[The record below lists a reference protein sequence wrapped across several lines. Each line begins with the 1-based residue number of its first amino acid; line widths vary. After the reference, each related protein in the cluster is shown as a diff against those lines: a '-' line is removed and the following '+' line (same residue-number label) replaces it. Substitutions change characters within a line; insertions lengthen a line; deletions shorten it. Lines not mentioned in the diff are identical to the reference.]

1 MAKIFII
8 DTDESVVSDIKNLI
22 SDTTQNMVD
31 FCNSVNDALGYL
43 ESNEPDIIITDIF
56 PPKPECTK
64 IIDYCAINHPNA
76 KIILTSK
83 RKSFSYARMAVRC
96 NNVVDFVTK
105 PIDADYTKE
114 LIHRLIHSAPALNL
128 AESEHSHNKENELF
142 SNIVHGYTTDTGK
155 IQKAF
160 ESLELNISVTGQAC
174 TLAHF
179 HVASFVTK
187 EQEENLYDALR
198 SAIPFE
204 TEDAYLSLT
213 NYSYKNFSW
222 FIVHKTQEDLPK
234 RIANT
239 LSSLKLRLEKEPG
252 LTADVSSCKTW
263 FSINDMLS
271 GMESTQFRTDED
283 TDSTIANAIYFM
295 RQNYQ
300 KDISLAT
307 VAEHVNMNPIYFS
320 TYFKKHSGERF
331 VNVLTS
337 IRIEQA
343 AKLLV
348 TTNMTIK
355 DIKIAVG
362 YGHTGNFYKHFHDKY
377 KMTPNEY
384 KKHHQG
390 VRDVKKG

>member
-1 MAKIFII
+1 MAKILII

-22 SDTTQNMVD
+22 SDTSQNTVD

-96 NNVVDFVTK
+96 NNVVDFITK

-114 LIHRLIHSAPALNL
+114 LIHRLIHSVPTLNVT
-128 AESEHSHNKENELF
+128 EGDHSRNKENELF
-142 SNIVHGYTTDTGK
+142 SNIVHGYTSDTIK
-155 IQKAF
+155 IQKSF
-160 ESLELNISVTGQAC
+160 DSLGLDISVTNQSC
-174 TLAHF
+174 TLSHF
-179 HVASFVTK
+179 HAESFVTK

-222 FIVHKTQEDLPK
+222 FIVHKAQDNLPK

-239 LSSLKLRLEKEPG
+239 LASLKSHLESKLG
-252 LTADVSSCKTW
+252 LTAEISSCKTW
-263 FSINDMLS
+263 LSISDMLS
-271 GMESTQFRTDED
+271 GIESTQFKTDTD
-283 TDSTIANAIYFM
+283 TDSVITDAMYFM
-295 RQNYQ
+295 RQNYP

-307 VAEHVNMNPIYFS
+307 VAEYVNMNPIYFS
-320 TYFKKHSGERF
+320 TYFKKHAGERF

-348 TTNMTIK
+348 TTSMTIK

-362 YGHTGNFYKHFHDKY
+362 YGHTGNFYKHFHDRY

-384 KKHHQG
+384 KKFYLG